1 MMELLSVAETRIV
14 TGEGGGGGVV
24 VEERKVER

>member
-14 TGEGGGGGVV
+14 VGGGGGGGVV
-24 VEERKVER
+24 VKERKLER